1 MTIPLWILFALP
13 LASFGL
19 SVAGLPLMKRLALR
33 HGIAAAPYSEALR
46 QRQVPLLGGI
56 AIMGAIMLPLWLAG
70 ALPLWVAAPTLALMI
85 IGVVDDAAAM
95 RPLRKFLLQALVV
108 AIVVTAAPR
117 FVLTPWRLLNVI
129 LAGFFLLSTVNAF
142 NLIDGLDGL
151 AGGIGIAAA
160 LAAAAVGTVHGDLQA
175 VMQCLAI
182 AGALA
187 GFLLYNLSPASIFM
201 GDGGALPLGLLL
213 GIMALRVGVSGHN
226 KLAHYVV
233 PVLIMLVPLLDTAIV
248 SVSRV
253 ATGIPIS
260 RRGLDHSHHRL
271 LALGLSSQRAVALCW
286 GLALVAGGCAVVI
299 ALMPYPYLVST
310 LPLMVAV
317 FGVVGLFMVDL
328 TFDANSP
335 GMVHS
340 YLRGMA
346 RLIVAWTYKR
356 RMAEALFDLVVIP
369 AAYFGAFLLRLD
381 FTIDEGRVNAI
392 LQTLPWVIAATYAG
406 FAAAGVYRGIWRY
419 AGFSDIMRFANGS
432 ILAGIFVVVISLAHP
447 LALSGSIA
455 VLYVILLFNLLIAS
469 RFSFQAI
476 RKAMALMA
484 EPADRVLI
492 VGAGALAESA
502 VRYLASIPAPAR
514 IIGFVDDDNFK
525 FGKVVHGRPIMG
537 STYDL
542 EAIHTRTWFN
552 QILVAAEDLPGDRM
566 AWLSEMAARH
576 QITIR
581 RFSIGLSEMTNAP
594 AAPAPAA
601 MPQLAGRP
609 AAMDRI

>member
-1 MTIPLWILFALP
+1 
-13 LASFGL
+13 
-19 SVAGLPLMKRLALR
+19 
-33 HGIAAAPYSEALR
+33 
-46 QRQVPLLGGI
+46 
-56 AIMGAIMLPLWLAG
+56 
-70 ALPLWVAAPTLALMI
+70 
-85 IGVVDDAAAM
+85 M
-95 RPLRKFLLQALVV
+95 RPLKKFGLQALVV
-108 AIVVTAAPR
+108 AVVVIAAPR

-160 LAAAAVGTVHGDLQA
+160 MTAAAVAGLHRDPQA

-187 GFLLYNLSPASIFM
+187 GFLLYNLHPASIFM
-201 GDGGALPLGLLL
+201 GDSGALPLGLLL
-213 GIMALRVGVSGHN
+213 GIVALRVGGDSGQS
-226 KLAHYVV
+226 KLAHYAV

-248 SVSRV
+248 SISRI

-271 LALGLSSQRAVALCW
+271 LALGLSDERAVALCW
-286 GLALVAGGCAVVI
+286 GVALVAGGCAVAI
-299 ALMPYPYLVST
+299 TLMPYPYLVAT
-310 LPLMVAV
+310 LPLMVVV
-317 FGVVGLFMVDL
+317 FGVIGLFMADL

-335 GMVHS
+335 GTVHS

-356 RMAEALFDLVVIP
+356 RMAEALFDLVLMP

-381 FTIDEGRVNAI
+381 FMIDEGRVNAI
-392 LQTLPWVIAATYAG
+392 LKTMPWVIVATYAG

-432 ILAGIFVVVISLAHP
+432 ILAGIFVVLISLAHP

-455 VLYVILLFNLLIAS
+455 VLYVILLLNLLIAS

-476 RKAMALMA
+476 RKAMAWMA

-492 VGAGALAESA
+492 IGAGPLAESA
-502 VRYLASIPAPAR
+502 ARYLASVAGPVR
-514 IIGFVDDDNFK
+514 LIGFADDDNFK
-525 FGKVVHGRPIMG
+525 FGKVVHGRPVLG
-537 STYDL
+537 STNDL
-542 EAIHTRTWFN
+542 EAILTRTWFN
-552 QILVAAEDLPGDRM
+552 QILIASEELPGDRM

-576 QITIR
+576 QIAIR
-581 RFSIGLSEMTNAP
+581 RFTIGMSEMLAVSP
-594 AAPAPAA
+594 DAGSASLS
-601 MPQLAGRP
+601 LAGRP
-609 AAMDRI
+609 AAVDRV